1 MEPPTPPTP
10 LSAAH
15 IRSGACLAFLGSLRA
30 LLDSGGC
37 ECVAHAQGLA
47 RRPGRCGGGGR
58 GERRDDSG
66 GDNGDDSGGGDNGD
80 GGGGDRGDDSGE
92 RSEEGGGADDEE
104 EERRGSSRGGGRQG
118 SRDGAWAT
126 GLLGSWAAR
135 WAPRRC
141 RLRGRRAVAGRR
153 LEAFNAKSQ
162 SSS

>member
-10 LSAAH
+10 LRAAH

-80 GGGGDRGDDSGE
+80 GGGGDRGDDSGD
-92 RSEEGGGADDEE
+92 RSEEGGGADDDEE
-104 EERRGSSRGGGRQG
+104 EEDGPARQLQFG
-118 SRDGAWAT
+118 VVY
-126 GLLGSWAAR
+126 
-135 WAPRRC
+135 
-141 RLRGRRAVAGRR
+141 AVI
-153 LEAFNAKSQ
+153 NS
-162 SSS
+162 